1 MRSIISRILVILV
14 AVIAAGF
21 GTQQAA
27 GGPTQQVIVLGDS
40 IAAGCCVS
48 ES

>member
-1 MRSIISRILVILV
+1 MRSITPRILVILV

-27 GGPTQQVIVLGDS
+27 GGPAPGGL
-40 IAAGCCVS
+40 AASNKDHETVP
-48 ES
+48 